1 MNGVSKVTWT
11 FMVKKFIKLSI
22 FISEENVVVFCK
34 VSLQYIDSQA
44 VVSTS
49 EPYNKKLRC
58 LMILHY
64 CAHETVCSK

>member
-22 FISEENVVVFCK
+22 FISEDNIVVFCK
-34 VSLQYIDSQA
+34 VSLQHIDSEA

-49 EPYNKKLRC
+49 KPYNIKSKLQNYP
-58 LMILHY
+58 LPI
-64 CAHETVCSK
+64 AP